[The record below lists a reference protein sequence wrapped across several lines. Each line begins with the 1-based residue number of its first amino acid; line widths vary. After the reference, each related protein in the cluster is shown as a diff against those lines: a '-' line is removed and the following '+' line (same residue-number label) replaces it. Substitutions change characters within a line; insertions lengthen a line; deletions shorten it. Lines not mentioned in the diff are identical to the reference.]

1 MDSKKIILV
10 VFFFC
15 NAFCAFSQDFFT
27 VSGFIEDSSSGET
40 LIGVNVYSN
49 DLRVG
54 TTTNSF
60 GFFSITLPKG
70 DVDLNF
76 SFIGY
81 EDWTVKLNL
90 KANKK
95 LNVELILASQLID
108 EVTLESKVSNIK
120 TTQTSVI
127 SVPVKQIKSIP
138 MLLGEVDIL
147 KSIQLLPGVQSGNEG
162 TSGFYVRGG
171 GPDQNLILLDG
182 VPVYNSS
189 HLFGFFSVFNA
200 DAIKNVK
207 LTKGGFPARFGGR
220 LSSVLE
226 IDMKEGNMRELKG
239 EGSLGLISS
248 KLAIEGPLVEDKVSF
263 IVSGRRT
270 YADLLLNSFNPADS
284 GVNGGYYFYDLNAKL
299 NYKISNRDRLYLS
312 GYFGDD
318 IFGLNFM
325 DNEDEFDFGLGWG
338 NKTATLRWNHLFSDK
353 LFSNTTLTYSRYAF
367 DIDQG
372 FNSGDYD
379 LAFGYISGL
388 RDFGSRIDFEFS
400 PNPNH
405 SIKFGSSYT
414 YHDFFPGQLHL
425 DFSYPNGITD
435 SLGNDTGIDID
446 TVFYFSEDLGAHD
459 AFFYIEDEIKI
470 SQRLKVN
477 VGLHAGLFSIFSSQ
491 LDLDFVPFFAALL
504 AERDNKNYFK
514 IQPRFSGRYMLNDKW
529 SIKCS
534 YAEMQQNLH
543 LLTNSSVGL
552 PTDIWVPA
560 TDSVPPQHSR
570 QIAMSINTN
579 FFDGKL
585 EASLEGYYKTM
596 NDLISYKEGS
606 SFFDATGWESSI
618 ETGGEGRSYGLEL
631 FLQKNNGKTTGWIG
645 YTLSWSDRR
654 FDNIN
659 FGEWYSYKYDRRHDI
674 SLVFSHAFSDK
685 IDIGATW
692 VYGTGNAIT
701 FPQATY
707 WSFEGGPAGDYIQ
720 TIEHYGERNSSRMNP
735 YHRFDFGINVHK
747 QKKRYQRT
755 WNLSVYNLYNRQNP
769 FFVYLA
775 QNDNN
780 ENVAR
785 QVSLFPIIPTI
796 TYSIK
801 F

>member
-1 MDSKKIILV
+1 MVLNKMNKKIIFYVLGLFISSV
-10 VFFFC
+10 
-15 NAFCAFSQDFFT
+15 AFSQEYFT
-27 VSGFIEDSSSGET
+27 ISGFVEDSASGET
-40 LIGVNVYSN
+40 LIGVNVFSN
-49 DLRVG
+49 DLGVG

-60 GFFSITLPKG
+60 GFFTLSLPKG
-70 DVDLNF
+70 EVDITF

-81 EDWTVKLNL
+81 EDFTKNINL
-90 KANKK
+90 IKNKK
-95 LNVELILASQLID
+95 LNIELIFSSQLID

-138 MLLGEVDIL
+138 MLLGEVDVL

-226 IDMKEGNMRELKG
+226 IDMKEGNMKELKG

-248 KLAIEGPLVEDKVSF
+248 KLAIEGPIIKDKVSF
-263 IVSGRRT
+263 IFSGRRT
-270 YADLLLNSFNPADS
+270 YADLLLNSLNPADS

-299 NYKISNRDRLYLS
+299 NYKISNTDRLYLS

-318 IFGLNFM
+318 IFGLNFL

-372 FNSGDYD
+372 FNSGDYN
-379 LAFGYISGL
+379 LEFGYISGL

-405 SIKFGSSYT
+405 AIKFGSSYT
-414 YHDFFPGQLHL
+414 YHDFFPGQLDL
-425 DFSYPNGITD
+425 DFEYPNGVSD
-435 SLGNDTGIDID
+435 IDID
-446 TVFYFSEDLGAHD
+446 TTFYFSEDLVAHD
-459 AFFYIEDEIKI
+459 AFWYVEDEIKF
-470 SQRLKVN
+470 SERLKANFGVH
-477 VGLHAGLFSIFSSQ
+477 LGLFSI
-491 LDLDFVPFFAALL
+491 
-504 AERDNKNYFK
+504 RDNNYFK
-514 IQPRFSGRYMLNDKW
+514 LQPRFSGRYMLDDKW
-529 SIKCS
+529 SVKCS

-560 TDSVPPQHSR
+560 TDSVPPQQSR

-585 EASLEGYYKTM
+585 EASLEGYYKAM
-596 NDLISYKEGS
+596 NNLISYKEGS

-631 FLQKNNGKTTGWIG
+631 FLQKNNGNTTGWIG

-674 SLVFSHAFSDK
+674 SLVLSHAFSDK
-685 IDIGATW
+685 VDIGATW

-720 TIEHYGERNSSRMNP
+720 TISYYGERNSSRMNP
-735 YHRFDFGINVHK
+735 YHRFDLGINFHK
-747 QKKRYQRT
+747 KKKRYQRT

-785 QVSLFPIIPTI
+785 QVSLFPVIPTI

>member
-1 MDSKKIILV
+1 MDMNKKTLFIFLFSFIY
-10 VFFFC
+10 FFG
-15 NAFCAFSQDFFT
+15 FSQDSFT
-27 VSGFIEDSSSGET
+27 VSGFVEDSSSGET
-40 LIGVNVYSN
+40 LIGVNVYSDN
-49 DLRVG
+49 LQVG

-70 DVDLNF
+70 EIDLIF
-76 SFIGY
+76 SFVGY
-81 EDWTVKLNL
+81 EDFTKKINLTNNKTLNI
-90 KANKK
+90 
-95 LNVELILASQLID
+95 ELVFASQMID
-108 EVTLESKVSNIK
+108 EVLLESKVSNVK

-226 IDMKEGNMRELKG
+226 IDMKEGNMKEIKG

-248 KLAIEGPLVEDKVSF
+248 KLAIEGPIVKDKVSF

-270 YADLLLNSFNPADS
+270 YADLLLNSLNPADS
-284 GVNGGYYFYDLNAKL
+284 GIDGGYYFYDLNAKL
-299 NYKISNRDRLYLS
+299 NYKISNKDRLYLS

-318 IFGLNFM
+318 IFGLNFA
-325 DNEDEFDFGLGWG
+325 DNSDEFDFGLGWG

-353 LFSNTTLTYSRYAF
+353 LFSNTTFTYSRYAF

-372 FNSGDYD
+372 FNSGDYN
-379 LAFGYISGL
+379 LRFGYISGL
-388 RDFGSRIDFEFS
+388 KDFGSRIDFEFS
-400 PNPNH
+400 PNPSH

-414 YHDFFPGQLHL
+414 YHDFFPGQLDL
-425 DFSYPNGITD
+425 DFEYPNGVSD
-435 SLGNDTGIDID
+435 VDID
-446 TVFYFSEDLGAHD
+446 TVFYFSEDLVAHD
-459 AFFYIEDEIKI
+459 VFFYVEDEIKFTE
-470 SQRLKVN
+470 RLKAN
-477 VGLHAGLFSIFSSQ
+477 FGLHAGLFSI
-491 LDLDFVPFFAALL
+491 
-504 AERDNKNYFK
+504 RGNNYFK
-514 IQPRFSGRYMLNDKW
+514 LQPRFSGRYMLDDKW
-529 SIKCS
+529 SVKCS

-552 PTDIWVPA
+552 PTDIWVPS
-560 TDSVPPQHSR
+560 TDSVPPQQSR
-570 QIAMSINTN
+570 QLAMSINTN
-579 FFDGKL
+579 LFNGML

-618 ETGGEGRSYGLEL
+618 ETGGKGRSYGLEL

-645 YTLSWSDRR
+645 YTLSWSDRK
-654 FDNIN
+654 FENIN
-659 FGEWYSYKYDRRHDI
+659 FGDWYSYKYDRRHDI
-674 SLVFSHAFSDK
+674 SVVLSHAFSDRL
-685 IDIGATW
+685 DIGATW

-707 WSFEGGPAGDYIQ
+707 WSFEGGPNGDYIQ
-720 TIEHYGERNSSRMNP
+720 TVEYYGERNSSRMNP
-735 YHRFDFGINVHK
+735 YHRFDFGINFHK
-747 QKKRYQRT
+747 QKKRYTRT

-785 QVSLFPIIPTI
+785 QVSLFPIIPTL

>member
-1 MDSKKIILV
+1 MINKLIVI
-10 VFFFC
+10 FFFLC
-15 NAFCAFSQDFFT
+15 SYFVFSQDNFT
-27 VSGFIEDSSSGET
+27 VSGYIEDSSSGET
-40 LIGVNVYSN
+40 LIGVNVYS
-49 DLRVG
+49 DELQIG
-54 TTTNSF
+54 TSSNSF
-60 GFFSITLPKG
+60 GFFSLTLPKG
-70 DVDLNF
+70 EVEIIF
-76 SFIGY
+76 SFVGY
-81 EDWTVKLNL
+81 QDFKTKIDLSSNT
-90 KANKK
+90 KINPK
-95 LNVELILASQLID
+95 LILDSQLID
-108 EVTLESKVSNIK
+108 EVTLESKVSNVK
-120 TTQTSVI
+120 STQTSVI

-226 IDMKEGNMRELKG
+226 IDMKEGNMKEFKG

-248 KLAIEGPLVEDKVSF
+248 KLALEGPIIKDKVSF
-263 IVSGRRT
+263 IISGRRT
-270 YADLLLNSFNPADS
+270 YADLLLNSLNPSDS
-284 GVNGGYYFYDLNAKL
+284 GVDGGYYFYDLNAKL
-299 NYKISNRDRLYLS
+299 NYKISNRDRIYLS

-318 IFGLNFM
+318 IFGLNFT
-325 DNEDEFDFGLGWG
+325 DNSDEFNFGLGWG
-338 NKTATLRWNHLFSDK
+338 NKTATLRWNHLFSDR
-353 LFSNTTLTYSRYAF
+353 LFSNTTFTYSRYAF

-372 FNSGDYD
+372 FDSGDYD
-379 LAFGYISGL
+379 LRFGYISGL
-388 RDFGSRIDFEFS
+388 KDFGARSDFEYS
-400 PNPNH
+400 PNPFH
-405 SIKFGSSYT
+405 SIKFGLSYT
-414 YHDFFPGQLHL
+414 YHDFFPGQLDL
-425 DFSYPNGITD
+425 DFKYPNGVSD
-435 SLGNDTGIDID
+435 VDID
-446 TVFYFSEDLGAHD
+446 TVFYFSEDLVAHD
-459 AFFYIEDEIKI
+459 AFFYIEDEIKF
-470 SQRLKVN
+470 SERLKAN
-477 VGLHAGLFSIFSSQ
+477 FGLHTGVFSI
-491 LDLDFVPFFAALL
+491 
-504 AERDNKNYFK
+504 RDKSYMK
-514 IQPRFSGRYMLNDKW
+514 LQPRFSGRYMIDDKW
-529 SIKCS
+529 SLKCS

-552 PTDIWVPA
+552 PTDIWVPS
-560 TDSVPPQHSR
+560 TDSVPPQQSR
-570 QIAMSINTN
+570 QFAMSINTN
-579 FFDGKL
+579 LFNGVL
-585 EASLEGYYKTM
+585 EASLEGYYKSM

-606 SFFDATGWESSI
+606 SFFDANGWESSI
-618 ETGGEGRSYGLEL
+618 ETGGMGRSYGLEL

-645 YTLSWSDRR
+645 YTLSWSDRK
-654 FDNIN
+654 FENIN
-659 FGEWYSYKYDRRHDI
+659 FGEWYPYKYDRRHDI
-674 SLVFSHAFSDK
+674 SVVMSHAFSDRL
-685 IDIGATW
+685 DIGATW

-707 WSFEGGPAGDYIQ
+707 WSFEGGPNGDYIQ
-720 TIEHYGERNSSRMNP
+720 TVEYYGERNSSRMNP
-735 YHRFDFGINVHK
+735 YHRFDFGINFHK
-747 QKKRYQRT
+747 QKKSYKRT

>member
-1 MDSKKIILV
+1 MDLNKKILFV
-10 VFFFC
+10 FVLFFNVFF
-15 NAFCAFSQDFFT
+15 ALSQEFFT
-27 VSGFIEDSSSGET
+27 VSGFVEDSASGET

-49 DLRVG
+49 NLQVG

-70 DVDLNF
+70 EIDLNF

-81 EDWTVKLNL
+81 EDFIEKVNL
-90 KANKK
+90 TTNKK
-95 LNVELILASQLID
+95 LNVELVFSSQLMD
-108 EVTLESKVSNIK
+108 EVTLESKVSNVK

-248 KLAIEGPLVEDKVSF
+248 KLAIEGPIIKDKVSF

-270 YADLLLNSFNPADS
+270 YADLLLNSLNPADS
-284 GVNGGYYFYDLNAKL
+284 GVDGGYYFYDLNAKL
-299 NYKISNRDRLYLS
+299 NYKVSEKDRLYLS

-318 IFGLNFM
+318 IFGLNFI
-325 DNEDEFDFGLGWG
+325 DNSDEFNFGLGWG

-353 LFSNTTLTYSRYAF
+353 LFSNTTFTYSRYAF

-379 LAFGYISGL
+379 LRFGYISGL
-388 RDFGSRIDFEFS
+388 KDFGSRVDFEFS
-400 PNPNH
+400 PNPSH

-414 YHDFFPGQLHL
+414 YHDFFPGQLDL
-425 DFSYPNGITD
+425 DFEYPNGVSD
-435 SLGNDTGIDID
+435 VDID
-446 TVFYFSEDLGAHD
+446 TVFYFSEDLVAHD
-459 AFFYIEDEIKI
+459 AFFYVEDEIKF
-470 SQRLKVN
+470 SERLKAN
-477 VGLHAGLFSIFSSQ
+477 FGLHAGLFSIRNNS
-491 LDLDFVPFFAALL
+491 
-504 AERDNKNYFK
+504 YFK
-514 IQPRFSGRYMLNDKW
+514 LQPRFSGRYMLDDKW

-552 PTDIWVPA
+552 PTDIWVPS
-560 TDSVPPQHSR
+560 TDSVPPQQSR
-570 QIAMSINTN
+570 QVAMSINTN
-579 FFDGKL
+579 LFNGAL

-618 ETGGEGRSYGLEL
+618 ETGGKGRSYGLEL

-645 YTLSWSDRR
+645 YTLSWSDRK

-659 FGEWYSYKYDRRHDI
+659 FGDWYSYKYDRRHDI
-674 SLVFSHAFSDK
+674 SLVLSHVFSDRL
-685 IDIGATW
+685 DIGATW

-707 WSFEGGPAGDYIQ
+707 WSFEGGPNGDYIQ
-720 TIEHYGERNSSRMNP
+720 TIEYYGNRNSSRMNP
-735 YHRFDFGINVHK
+735 YHRFDFGVNFHK
-747 QKKRYQRT
+747 QKKGYKRT

>member
-1 MDSKKIILV
+1 MSKKLIFI
-10 VFFFC
+10 FFFLSSY
-15 NAFCAFSQDFFT
+15 FVFSQSNFT
-27 VSGFIEDSSSGET
+27 ISGYVEDSSSGET

-49 DLRVG
+49 ELKLG

-60 GFFSITLPKG
+60 GFFSLTLPEG
-70 DVDLNF
+70 EVELIF
-76 SFIGY
+76 SFVGY
-81 EDWTVKLNL
+81 EDYKKKINLNTS
-90 KANKK
+90 KEINI
-95 LNVELILASQLID
+95 ELVFISQLID
-108 EVTLESKVSNIK
+108 EITLESKVSNVK
-120 TTQTSVI
+120 RTQSSVI
-127 SVPVKQIKSIP
+127 SIPVKQIKSIP
-138 MLLGEVDIL
+138 MLFGEIDVL

-226 IDMKEGNMRELKG
+226 IDMKEGNMKEFKG
-239 EGSLGLISS
+239 EGSIGLISS
-248 KLAIEGPLVEDKVSF
+248 KLTFEGPIVNDKISF

-270 YADLLLNSFNPADS
+270 YADLLLNMLNKDNS
-284 GVNGGYYFYDLNAKL
+284 GINGGYYFYDLNSKL
-299 NYKISNRDRLYLS
+299 NYKISNKDRIYLS

-318 IFGLNFM
+318 IFGLNFL
-325 DNEDEFDFGLGWG
+325 DTEDEFDFGLGWG

-353 LFSNTTLTYSRYAF
+353 LFSNTTFTYSRYAF

-372 FNSGDYD
+372 YNSGDFN
-379 LAFGYISGL
+379 LNFGYLSGL

-400 PNPNH
+400 PNPSH
-405 SIKFGSSYT
+405 SLKFGTSYT
-414 YHDFFPGQLHL
+414 YHDFFPGQLDL
-425 DFSYPNGITD
+425 YFDPGQDQLD
-435 SLGNDTGIDID
+435 SLVFSEEIID
-446 TVFYFSEDLGAHD
+446 TTFLFSENLAANDI
-459 AFFYIEDEIKI
+459 FFYVEDEIKF
-470 SQRLKVN
+470 SERLRANFGAHV
-477 VGLHAGLFSIFSSQ
+477 GLFS
-491 LDLDFVPFFAALL
+491 V
-504 AERDNKNYFK
+504 RDKNYLKF
-514 IQPRFSGRYMLNDKW
+514 QPRFSGRYMMSETW

-560 TDSVPPQHSR
+560 TDSVPPQQSR
-570 QIAMSINTN
+570 QFAISLNTS
-579 FFDGKL
+579 FFNGNL

-596 NDLISYKEGS
+596 NNLIAYKEGS
-606 SFFDATGWESSI
+606 SFFDANGWESSV
-618 ETGGEGRSYGLEL
+618 ETGGDGRSYGLEF
-631 FLQKNNGKTTGWIG
+631 FLQKNNGKSTGWIG
-645 YTLSWSDRR
+645 YTLSWSDRK
-654 FDNIN
+654 FDAVN
-659 FGEWYSYKYDRRHDI
+659 FGEWYPYKYDRRHDI
-674 SLVFSHAFSDK
+674 SLVFSHTFSDK

-707 WSFEGGPAGDYIQ
+707 WSLGETEGEYS
-720 TIEHYGERNSSRMNP
+720 TIETLEYYGDRNSTRLNP
-735 YHRFDFGINVHK
+735 YHRFDFGINFHK
-747 QKKRYQRT
+747 QKKQFKRT
-755 WNLSVYNLYNRQNP
+755 WNLSVYNLYNRKNP
-769 FFVYLA
+769 FFVYLSPRS
-775 QNDNN
+775 NT

-796 TYSIK
+796 TYNIS

>member
-1 MDSKKIILV
+1 MSNRLIFI
-10 VFFFC
+10 FFFLSSY
-15 NAFCAFSQDFFT
+15 FVFSQVNFT
-27 VSGFIEDSSSGET
+27 VSGYVEDSSSGET

-49 DLRVG
+49 ELQIG
-54 TTTNSF
+54 TSTNSF
-60 GFFSITLPKG
+60 GFFSLTLPKG
-70 DVDLNF
+70 EVELFF
-76 SFIGY
+76 SFVGY
-81 EDWTVKLNL
+81 QDFKIKIDLSSNTKINP
-90 KANKK
+90 K
-95 LNVELILASQLID
+95 LILDSQLID
-108 EVTLESKVSNIK
+108 EVTLESKVSNVK
-120 TTQTSVI
+120 STQTSVI

-226 IDMKEGNMRELKG
+226 IDMKEGNMKEFKG

-248 KLAIEGPLVEDKVSF
+248 KLALEGPIIKDKVSF

-270 YADLLLNSFNPADS
+270 YADLLLNSLNPADS
-284 GVNGGYYFYDLNAKL
+284 GVDGGYYFYDLNAKL
-299 NYKISNRDRLYLS
+299 NYKISNRDRIYLS

-318 IFGLNFM
+318 IFGLNFS
-325 DNEDEFDFGLGWG
+325 DNSDEFNFGLGWG

-353 LFSNTTLTYSRYAF
+353 LFSNTTFTYSRYAF

-372 FNSGDYD
+372 FDSGDYD
-379 LAFGYISGL
+379 LRFGYISGL
-388 RDFGSRIDFEFS
+388 KDFGSRTDFEFS
-400 PNPNH
+400 PNPYH
-405 SIKFGSSYT
+405 SIKFGVSYT
-414 YHDFFPGQLHL
+414 YHDFFPGQLDL
-425 DFSYPNGITD
+425 DFEYPNGVSD
-435 SLGNDTGIDID
+435 VDID
-446 TVFYFSEDLGAHD
+446 TVFYFSEDLVAHD
-459 AFFYIEDEIKI
+459 AFFYVEDEVKF
-470 SQRLKVN
+470 SERLKAN
-477 VGLHAGLFSIFSSQ
+477 FGLHAGIFSI
-491 LDLDFVPFFAALL
+491 
-504 AERDNKNYFK
+504 RDKSYLK
-514 IQPRFSGRYMLNDKW
+514 LQPRFSGRYMIDDNW
-529 SIKCS
+529 SLKCS

-552 PTDIWVPA
+552 PTDIWVPS
-560 TDSVPPQHSR
+560 TDSVPPQQSR
-570 QIAMSINTN
+570 QFAMSLNTN
-579 FFDGKL
+579 LFNGVL

-618 ETGGEGRSYGLEL
+618 ETGGMGRSYGLEL

-645 YTLSWSDRR
+645 YTLSWSDRK
-654 FDNIN
+654 FENIN

-674 SLVFSHAFSDK
+674 SVVMSHAFSDRL
-685 IDIGATW
+685 DIGATW

-707 WSFEGGPAGDYIQ
+707 WSFEGGPNGDYIQ
-720 TIEHYGERNSSRMNP
+720 TVEYYGERNSSRMNP
-735 YHRFDFGINVHK
+735 YHRFDFGINFHK
-747 QKKRYQRT
+747 QKKSYKRT

>member
-1 MDSKKIILV
+1 MALNKKSIIFIFLICNI
-10 VFFFC
+10 FFS
-15 NAFCAFSQDFFT
+15 FSQDFFT
-27 VSGFIEDSSSGET
+27 ISGFVEDSSSGES

-49 DLRVG
+49 NLQVG
-54 TTTNSF
+54 SSTNSF

-70 DVDLNF
+70 EVDLNF

-81 EDWTVKLNL
+81 ENFTKNINL
-90 KANKK
+90 TSNLK
-95 LNVELILASQLID
+95 LNVELIFISQLID
-108 EVTLESKVSNIK
+108 EVTLESKVSNVK
-120 TTQTSVI
+120 STQTSVI
-127 SVPVKQIKSIP
+127 SIPVKQIKSIP

-226 IDMKEGNMRELKG
+226 IDMKEGNMKEFKG

-248 KLAIEGPLVEDKVSF
+248 KLAIEGPIIKDKVSF

-270 YADLLLNSFNPADS
+270 YADLLLNTLNPADS
-284 GVNGGYYFYDLNAKL
+284 GINGGYYFYDLNAKL
-299 NYKISNRDRLYLS
+299 NYKISNNDRLYLS

-318 IFGLNFM
+318 IFGLNFI
-325 DNEDEFDFGLGWG
+325 DNSDEFDFGLGWG
-338 NKTATLRWNHLFSDK
+338 NKTATLRWNHLFSDR
-353 LFSNTTLTYSRYAF
+353 LFSNTTFTYSRYAF

-379 LAFGYISGL
+379 LRFGYISGL
-388 RDFGSRIDFEFS
+388 KDFGSRMDFEFS
-400 PNPNH
+400 PNPSH
-405 SIKFGSSYT
+405 SIKFGASYT
-414 YHDFFPGQLHL
+414 YHDFFPGQLDL
-425 DFSYPNGITD
+425 EFEYPNGVTD
-435 SLGNDTGIDID
+435 VDID
-446 TVFYFSEDLGAHD
+446 TIFYFSEDLVAND
-459 AFFYIEDEIKI
+459 AFIYFEDEIKF
-470 SQRLKVN
+470 SERLKAN
-477 VGLHAGLFSIFSSQ
+477 FGLHAGLFSI
-491 LDLDFVPFFAALL
+491 
-504 AERDNKNYFK
+504 RGNNYFK
-514 IQPRFSGRYMLNDKW
+514 LQPRFSGRYMLDDKW

-552 PTDIWVPA
+552 PTDIWVPS
-560 TDSVPPQHSR
+560 TDSVPPQQSR

-579 FFDGKL
+579 FFNGML

-618 ETGGEGRSYGLEL
+618 ETGGKGRSYGLEL
-631 FLQKNNGKTTGWIG
+631 FLQKNNGNTTGWIG
-645 YTLSWSDRR
+645 YTLSWSDRK
-654 FDNIN
+654 FNNIN
-659 FGEWYSYKYDRRHDI
+659 FGEWYSYKYDRRHDL
-674 SLVFSHAFSDK
+674 SLVVSHSFSDRL
-685 IDIGATW
+685 DVGATW
-692 VYGTGNAIT
+692 IYGTGNAIT

-707 WSFEGGPAGDYIQ
+707 WSFEGGPNGDYIQ
-720 TIEHYGERNSSRMNP
+720 TVEYYGKRNSSRMNP
-735 YHRFDFGINVHK
+735 YHRFDFGINFHK
-747 QKKRYQRT
+747 KKKRYKRT
-755 WNLSVYNLYNRQNP
+755 WNLSIYNLYNRQNP

-780 ENVAR
+780 DNIAR

>member
-1 MDSKKIILV
+1 MKQIILII
-10 VFFFC
+10 FLFC
-15 NAFCAFSQDFFT
+15 NTCFTFSQESFT
-27 VSGFIEDSSSGET
+27 VSGFVEDSASGET
-40 LIGVNVYSN
+40 LIGVNVFSS
-49 DLRVG
+49 DFKFG
-54 TTTNSF
+54 TTTNNF
-60 GFFSITLPKG
+60 GFFSLTLPEGLKY
-70 DVDLNF
+70 LNF

-81 EDWTVKLNL
+81 DDYTVPINL
-90 KANKK
+90 IK
-95 LNVELILASQLID
+95 NVKVNIELVLSSQIID
-108 EVTLESKVSNIK
+108 EVTLESKVSNVK
-120 TTQTSVI
+120 STQTSVI

-226 IDMKEGNMRELKG
+226 IDMKEGNMKQIKG

-248 KLAIEGPLVEDKVSF
+248 KLALEGPIIKDKVSF

-270 YADLLLNSFNPADS
+270 YADLLLNSLNPSDS
-284 GVNGGYYFYDLNAKL
+284 GVDGGYYFYDLNAKL
-299 NYKISNRDRLYLS
+299 NYKISDRDRLYLS

-325 DNEDEFDFGLGWG
+325 DNSDEFDFGLGWG
-338 NKTATLRWNHLFSDK
+338 NKTATFRWNHLFSDK
-353 LFSNTTLTYSRYAF
+353 LFSNTTFTYSRYAF

-372 FNSGDYD
+372 FNSGDYN
-379 LAFGYISGL
+379 LSFGYISGL
-388 RDFGSRIDFEFS
+388 KDFGSRVDFEFT
-400 PNPNH
+400 PNPKH

-414 YHDFFPGQLHL
+414 YHDFFPGQLAL
-425 DFSYPNGITD
+425 DFEYPNGVTD
-435 SLGNDTGIDID
+435 VDID
-446 TVFYFSEDLGAHD
+446 TVFYFSEDLVAHD
-459 AFFYIEDEIKI
+459 AFLYVEDEIRF
-470 SQRLKVN
+470 SERLKVN
-477 VGLHAGLFSIFSSQ
+477 FGIHAGLFSIRS
-491 LDLDFVPFFAALL
+491 
-504 AERDNKNYFK
+504 NNYFK
-514 IQPRFSGRYMLNDKW
+514 LQPRFSGRYMLDEKW

-552 PTDIWVPA
+552 PTDIWVPS
-560 TDSVPPQHSR
+560 TDSVPPQYSR

-579 FFDGKL
+579 LFDGKL

-659 FGEWYSYKYDRRHDI
+659 FGNWYSYKYDRRHDI
-674 SLVFSHAFSDK
+674 SLVLSHAFSNK
-685 IDIGATW
+685 LDIGATW

-701 FPQATY
+701 FPQANY
-707 WSFEGGPAGDYIQ
+707 WSFEGGPGGDYIQ
-720 TIEHYGERNSSRMNP
+720 TVDYYGNRNSSRMNP
-735 YHRFDFGINVHK
+735 YHRFDLGVNFHK

-785 QVSLFPIIPTI
+785 QISLFPIIPTI